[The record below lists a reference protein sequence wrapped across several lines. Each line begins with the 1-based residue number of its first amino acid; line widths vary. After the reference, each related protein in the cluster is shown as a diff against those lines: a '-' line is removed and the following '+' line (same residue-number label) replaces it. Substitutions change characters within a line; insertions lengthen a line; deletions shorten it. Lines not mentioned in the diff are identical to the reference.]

1 MLNKKK
7 NFFRSSLKLGRG
19 GIRTHGTLVTYDGF
33 QDRSDQPLWHSSKQ
47 SLLTC
52 TIKIFKCKDTF
63 YLLFI
68 LILFTIV
75 FREDNMTKTDIKN
88 INKVFKKGDIKKAIE
103 LCQTSLQKDP
113 TNAALHVR
121 LGDLYLAWHLDIYN
135 LSQYVD
141 EAITEYQRALESY
154 MDSAEIYFKIGQA
167 HFYKGDLDKA
177 INYFNM
183 AIEKDPK
190 HYRSYL
196 LLAET
201 YTKKAR
207 FIDAVQYA
215 KTSIKCRPFANSCG
229 HYLLYNLYRLSSFRN
244 FKTGFKSNKEFLLS
258 MLTLPFDPQAIK
270 NVIKAV
276 SYLKFLPMLL
286 KGYFKIKKNGISE
299 AIDVYIDAIEQAPGF
314 VPLYCL
320 LGDIYRSIG
329 DYQNAISEYKSAI
342 WLDPLNIPAYRHL
355 CQTYEEQGDYDSAAD
370 IYKKLIEILPTM
382 PEFHSNLANIYYLK
396 GEIKEA
402 VAHYQT
408 AITLNPN
415 RLWTSVIA
423 QTLGYVHQ
431 QSSQDLEAAVSAY
444 QTAYLLTPEDI
455 DIYVNLGSA
464 FYDKEDFD
472 NALTVY
478 RTALELDPTSAKIH
492 CNLGFLY
499 WGKND
504 TDEAIKEYE
513 LAIKYDPNY
522 DIAYNNLGVIYLDDL
537 GRVQKSCELFQKAIE
552 VNPNYGL
559 AYFNLARAVTIKGDK
574 VEAAKL
580 YQIAQDI
587 NKVTNEMDPQEI
599 ADKISD
605 LFQ

>member
-1 MLNKKK
+1 MLK
-7 NFFRSSLKLGRG
+7 
-19 GIRTHGTLVTYDGF
+19 
-33 QDRSDQPLWHSSKQ
+33 SD
-47 SLLTC
+47 
-52 TIKIFKCKDTF
+52 
-63 YLLFI
+63 
-68 LILFTIV
+68 
-75 FREDNMTKTDIKN
+75 
-88 INKVFKKGDIKKAIE
+88 INKINKEFNKGDIKKAIE
-103 LCQTSLQKDP
+103 LCQMSLQKNP
-113 TNAALHVR
+113 TDASLHVR

-135 LSQYVD
+135 ISQYID
-141 EAITEYQRALESY
+141 EAITEYQRALESF
-154 MDSAEIYFKIGQA
+154 MDSAEIYYKIGRA

-177 INYFNM
+177 INYLNM
-183 AIEKDPK
+183 AIEKDSK

-196 LLAET
+196 LMAET

-207 FIDAVQYA
+207 FIDALQYA
-215 KTSIKCRPFANSCG
+215 HMSVKLRPMANSCA

-244 FKTGFKSNKEFLLS
+244 FKIALKCHKELFLS
-258 MLTLPFDPQAIK
+258 FLTLPFDKDAIK
-270 NVIKAV
+270 NVGKAI
-276 SYLKFLPMLL
+276 SYLKFMPMLL
-286 KGYFKIKKNGISE
+286 KGYFKIKKEGISE
-299 AIDVYIDAIEQAPGF
+299 AIDVYIEAIERAPGF

-355 CQTYEEQGDYDSAAD
+355 CQTYEEQGDYDSAVD

-396 GEIKEA
+396 GEVKSAIE
-402 VAHYQT
+402 HYQT

-415 RLWTSVIA
+415 RMWTSIIA

-431 QSSQDLEAAVSAY
+431 QTTQNLDAAISAY
-444 QTAYLLTPEDI
+444 QTAYVMTPEDI

-472 NALTVY
+472 NALAVY
-478 RTALELDPTSAKIH
+478 RTALELNPASAKIH

-504 TDEAIKEYE
+504 TDEAMKEYE

-537 GRVQKSCELFQKAIE
+537 GRVQKACEYFEKAIAS
-552 VNPNYGL
+552 NPNYAL

-587 NKVTNEMDPQEI
+587 NKVTNEMDSQEI
-599 ADKISD
+599 ADKITE